1 MQLLFLLHLPGH
13 NDRGYRLANQP
24 SSRHAPKQWFCHA
37 AGTFLYGL
45 QAEMNIMDDYII
57 REVRRMPSL
66 NDLII
71 KNEWSMLSWS
81 EKYGSG
87 IWLALSPA
95 VTLLETIENIST
107 RSGVIQSIELT
118 SYFSGK
124 GSWLP
129 VVHAEH
135 FMKGVHLLDRKTSV
149 IPESM
154 LELYSSSVQV
164 AYQSIQ
170 KVGRSSNY
178 QLKQAAEDNDPDLII
193 PNELKTYMDKLK

>member
-1 MQLLFLLHLPGH
+1 
-13 NDRGYRLANQP
+13 
-24 SSRHAPKQWFCHA
+24 
-37 AGTFLYGL
+37 
-45 QAEMNIMDDYII
+45 
-57 REVRRMPSL
+57 MPSL